1 MEVEA
6 SSESPL
12 AQERPKTGG
21 GARPVRIMCV
31 CVCVCVCGCAG
42 VGVCVRVCGGGAIT
56 GLMRFH

>member
-31 CVCVCVCGCAG
+31 CVCVGVRGWVCVC
-42 VGVCVRVCGGGAIT
+42 VCVGEV
-56 GLMRFH
+56 LLLV

>member
-21 GARPVRIMCV
+21 GARQVRIMWVWVWVCVGGWV
-31 CVCVCVCGCAG
+31 CVCVCM
-42 VGVCVRVCGGGAIT
+42 CGGGAIT